1 MATLFSYGDIDK
13 EAYAKILAHVA
24 MADGVVVKEEYALL
38 EGQLGL
44 VLVHPSVRQNY
55 REFLKMHFTV
65 EEITRGVDRRTLMYA
80 LRDAVMM
87 ARIDDDFHDAEIESV
102 MGIAAAANISRERI
116 KKIDEWVKKGIEW
129 IRDGDLLSTLPL
141 DDKNDGI

>member
-44 VLVHPSVRQNY
+44 ILVHPDIRTHY
-55 REFLKMHFTV
+55 RHFLKMHFTI
-65 EEITRGVDRRTLMYA
+65 EEITEGVARRTLLYA

-87 ARIDDDFHDAEIESV
+87 ARIDNNFHDAEIESV
-102 MGIAAAANISRERI
+102 MGIAKAANVSRERI
-116 KKIDEWVKKGIEW
+116 KEIDAWVKKGIEW
-129 IRDGDLLSTLPL
+129 IRNGDMLSTIPL
-141 DDKNDGI
+141 DE

>member
-44 VLVHPSVRQNY
+44 ILVHPSVRQHY
-55 REFLKMHFTV
+55 REFLKMQFTV
-65 EEITRGVDRRTLMYA
+65 EEITTGVDRRTLMYA

-87 ARIDDDFHDAEIESV
+87 ARIDDRFHDAEIESV
-102 MGIAAAANISRERI
+102 MGIAAAAKITRERV
-116 KKIDEWVKKGIEW
+116 KEIDEWVKQGIEW
-129 IRDGDLLSTLPL
+129 IRNGDMLSTIPL
-141 DDKNDGI
+141 EDDAD